1 MASDGKPDFDRAEDR
16 KRERRA
22 EQEYPVS
29 KGRVFLLLPDF
40 KA

>member
-1 MASDGKPDFDRAEDR
+1 MVSDRQPDFDRTQDR

-40 KA
+40 TA